1 MNNAAGRCLS
11 WLLLTAA
18 LTACGSVN
26 TVTTRTDAPVDRVEH
41 TKVQIND
48 LLTDVFLHCRGLTL
62 HRTSPSGLLE
72 AQITVANDGFS
83 DRTFGWKLT
92 WLNAAGNPI
101 RSRMNVWEATSVPT
115 GGRVT
120 LTSLAPNKDATDFTF
135 ELRRSNNR

>member
-1 MNNAAGRCLS
+1 MNRFAGCCLS
-11 WLLLTAA
+11 SLLLAT
-18 LTACGSVN
+18 LLSACGSVN

-41 TKVQIND
+41 TQVRIND
-48 LLTDVFLHCRGLTL
+48 LLTDIFLHCRGLTL

-72 AQITVANDGFS
+72 AQIIVANDGYT

-101 RSRMNVWEATSVPT
+101 RSRMNIWEATSVPS

-120 LTSLAPNKDATDFTF
+120 LSSLAPNRDATDFTF